1 MSDPSFA
8 GVATLG
14 RIRDLHKSK
23 MAATETRSNRK
34 ISITLYKITLE
45 RWSWAG
51 SMVRYI
57 HIECHKC
64 AEIYFI
70 TSVICINLKSPPLKP
85 GQIEK
90 YQ

>member
-34 ISITLYKITLE
+34 ISIALYKITLE

-51 SMVRYI
+51 SI
-57 HIECHKC
+57 D
-64 AEIYFI
+64 
-70 TSVICINLKSPPLKP
+70 T
-85 GQIEK
+85 
-90 YQ
+90 